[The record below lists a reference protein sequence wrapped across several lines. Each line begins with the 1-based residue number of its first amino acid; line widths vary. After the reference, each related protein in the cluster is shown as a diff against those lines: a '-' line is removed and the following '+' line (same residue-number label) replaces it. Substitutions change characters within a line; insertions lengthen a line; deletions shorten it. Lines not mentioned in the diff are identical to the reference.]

1 MKVLNIK
8 WSIDIYHTIVYLP
21 FANHVLLLYLLTFT
35 LSFLP
40 TTHFYLPHIHLVN
53 YVLLLYLLTFW
64 IVIFTYHT
72 FWCALTRRDD
82 TFFFALKEVVI
93 TWKEHAI
100 LTLSFYAP
108 GNLIF
113 KCYVGLNF
121 PLDSFMWCLQSM
133 LLLAIKIT
141 FGKYSNNIP
150 KNDLDKKK

>member
-1 MKVLNIK
+1 MKAYRRPIISNVKGNVQWGWLKNESFK
-8 WSIDIYHTIVYLP
+8 YQMKYRYLS
-21 FANHVLLLYLLTFT
+21 HHCLFT
-35 LSFLP
+35 LCKSRVTTLP
-40 TTHFYLPHIHLVN
+40 INILNCHFYLPHILMCPHKTWW
-53 YVLLLYLLTFW
+53 Y
-64 IVIFTYHT
+64 I
-72 FWCALTRRDD
+72 
-82 TFFFALKEVVI
+82 FFALKEVVI

-141 FGKYSNNIP
+141 FGKYSNDIP

>member
-1 MKVLNIK
+1 MK
-8 WSIDIYHTIVYLP
+8 YRYLS
-21 FANHVLLLYLLTFT
+21 HHCLFT
-35 LSFLP
+35 LCKSRVTTLP
-40 TTHFYLPHIHLVN
+40 INIY
-53 YVLLLYLLTFW
+53 

-72 FWCALTRRDD
+72 FLPTSHSSCKLRVTTLPISILNCHFYLPHILMCPHKTWWYI
-82 TFFFALKEVVI
+82 FFALKEVVI

-150 KNDLDKKK
+150 KNDF